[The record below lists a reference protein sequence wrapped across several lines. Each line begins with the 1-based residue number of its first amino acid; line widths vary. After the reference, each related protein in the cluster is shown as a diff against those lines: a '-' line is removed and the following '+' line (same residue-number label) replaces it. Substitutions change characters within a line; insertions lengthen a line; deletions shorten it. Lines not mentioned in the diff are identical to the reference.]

1 MCEAQRTLRHLLLGL
16 PDTGIDNVISQLD
29 SNILP
34 SDVFLNGL
42 SLEHISTVKR
52 ACLVISTLARH
63 IILKEWQLAATLD
76 ILAGRDTILNAST
89 GAGKTML
96 IILPMLLRPG
106 SISITVS
113 PLKRLMSSQAVEL
126 GRYGLRAAIVNE
138 DTSHDQELFNAIL
151 NGYYDHV
158 HISPEQ
164 LQRHQGHFT
173 RFYHL
178 LDKPAFRQRIQV
190 INIDEGHEAGRAA
203 LGLDDFRSSYA
214 RLCTFRLKL
223 PRNIPFVV
231 LSATL
236 PHHIISPLSKFL
248 LLNDPKET
256 RLCLN
261 RSNIYYAVKPLITG
275 TKEFRN
281 LSLLVP
287 DSATQLNS
295 LRKTII
301 FFDDK
306 RELDGACRFLRK
318 EYARLM
324 DPTSGKHQIP
334 PAARTLVMGYHSDMS
349 STYLRSTYEDF
360 NVPDGSCK
368 ILCATACAATVSPVR
383 ASPVFLHKADGVSGS
398 RFPMR

>member
-1 MCEAQRTLRHLLLGL
+1 MCEDQRTLRHLLLGL
-16 PDTGIDNVISQLD
+16 NDADTNALFPRLH

-34 SDVFLNGL
+34 SDTFLDAL
-42 SLEHISTVKR
+42 SLENASTVKR
-52 ACLVISTLARH
+52 ACLVTFALARH
-63 IILKEWQLAATLD
+63 IILKEWQLATTLD

-96 IILPMLLRPG
+96 IVLPMLLRPG

-113 PLKRLMSSQAVEL
+113 PLKRLMTSQAAEL

-138 DTSHDQELFNAIL
+138 DTSHDPGLFQAIL
-151 NGYYDHV
+151 DGYYDHV

-178 LDKPAFRQRIQV
+178 LDKPAFRRRIQV

-214 RLCTFRLKL
+214 RLSAFRLKL
-223 PRNIPFVV
+223 PRDIPFVV

-236 PHHIISPLSKFL
+236 PHHIVSPLSKL
-248 LLNDPKET
+248 LLLKDPKEM

-261 RSNIYYAVKPLITG
+261 RSNIYYSVKPLITG

-281 LSLLVP
+281 LSLLIPTSV
-287 DSATQLNS
+287 DLLGS
-295 LRKTII
+295 LRKIII

-318 EYARLM
+318 ECARLM

-334 PAARTLVMGYHSDMS
+334 PAARTLIMGYHSDMS
-349 STYLRSTYEDF
+349 STYLQSTYEDF
-360 NVPDGSCK
+360 NSPEGSCK
-368 ILCATACAATVSPVR
+368 ILCATACAATVGSVN
-383 ASPVFLHKADGVSGS
+383 VSLFTNIANSVIGS
-398 RFPMR
+398 